1 MHRVKQRPWLAVS
14 VVAPRV
20 AAERLDA
27 PRVAAEGVVE
37 SVEKKNECGQQC
49 FRDFDML
56 LHIPG
61 LMMPI
66 LYHTFNSV

>member
-1 MHRVKQRPWLAVS
+1 MHRVKQRPWLALS

-37 SVEKKNECGQQC
+37 SVEKK
-49 FRDFDML
+49 
-56 LHIPG
+56 
-61 LMMPI
+61 
-66 LYHTFNSV
+66 